1 MTRLFKYVLSAVI
14 VFGSVPAIQAMDMRM
29 DGMEEVKKKKKKK
42 KKKLSEKG
50 KKKKKG
56 FFSKAFGSK

>member
-1 MTRLFKYVLSAVI
+1 MLTGILSLFIL
-14 VFGSVPAIQAMDMRM
+14 FCSVPSVSAMDMRM

-42 KKKLSEKG
+42 GKKLSEKG

-56 FFSKAFGSK
+56 FFSKVFGSK

>member
-1 MTRLFKYVLSAVI
+1 MKSILTGILSLFI
-14 VFGSVPAIQAMDMRM
+14 FFGSVPSVSAMDMKM

-42 KKKLSEKG
+42 KKKGSKG